1 VRRSTLVLA
10 AVAAALVATS
20 PVGASETKTLVTVRL
35 KEFKVL
41 PAPLTARRG
50 VVAFSARN
58 VGKLDHEL
66 VVLKTNV
73 APGKLAVRKDRAV
86 ETGRIGRVGP
96 IKPGASRTLTLTL
109 KAGKYVLLCNLPG
122 HYQGGQR
129 IGFGVT

>member
-1 VRRSTLVLA
+1 VRKLTLVLA
-10 AVAAALVATS
+10 AVAAALVAAS
-20 PVGASETKTLVTVRL
+20 PVGAGETKTLVTVRL

-50 VVAFSARN
+50 AVAFSVRN

-66 VVLKTNV
+66 VVLKTNL
-73 APGKLAVRKDRAV
+73 APGKLPVRKDRAV

-96 IKPGASRTLTLTL
+96 IKPGASRTLALTL

-122 HYQGGQR
+122 HYKGGQR

>member
-1 VRRSTLVLA
+1 MRKLSLVLA
-10 AVAAALVATS
+10 AAAAVVAAS

-41 PAPLTARRG
+41 PTPLTARRG

-73 APGKLAVRKDRAV
+73 APGKLVVRKDRAV

-96 IKPGASRTLTLTL
+96 IKPGATRTLALTL

-122 HYQGGQR
+122 HYKGGQR

>member
-1 VRRSTLVLA
+1 MRKLTLVLA
-10 AVAAALVATS
+10 AFAAAVVVG

-41 PAPLTARRG
+41 PAPLAAKRG
-50 VVAFSARN
+50 VVAFSVKN
-58 VGKLDHEL
+58 VGKIDHEL

-73 APGKLAVRKDRAV
+73 APAKLAVKSGKAV
-86 ETGRIGRVGP
+86 EVGKVGRVGP

-109 KAGKYVLLCNLPG
+109 RAGRYVLLCNLPG

-129 IGFGVT
+129 TGFAVT